1 MTKPI
6 YIISDFSLC
15 HSHGVCYW
23 HGCSHWQCLHNA
35 GNLNGTLHSR
45 LQTPQN
51 QDPLYLRKSK
61 KTDHFSGDLL
71 SPLQLT
77 KVISSSIVA
86 LDVTVKNIQRNTC
99 STVTLS
105 NEFHGYATLEMV
117 EWSNFRFFEVTWRTS
132 YFGEYDVNVTD
143 VFPTALRQN
152 STYVGI
158 YITWMYL
165 IVMYFIPFIGL
176 AGFNVL
182 IFIQVSVL
190 RRSHKTIFAQ
200 NIFVKICHPSA
211 LK

>member
-1 MTKPI
+1 MNHTTKRFCRIARVHVPFFIKSVILNLLSMVDELTSILTVGKKNASTPGQLERVTKPI

-15 HSHGVCYW
+15 HSNGVCYW

-61 KTDHFSGDLL
+61 KTDHFSGHLL
-71 SPLQLT
+71 FTVQLT

-117 EWSNFRFFEVTWRTS
+117 E
-132 YFGEYDVNVTD
+132 
-143 VFPTALRQN
+143 
-152 STYVGI
+152 
-158 YITWMYL
+158 
-165 IVMYFIPFIGL
+165 
-176 AGFNVL
+176 
-182 IFIQVSVL
+182 
-190 RRSHKTIFAQ
+190 
-200 NIFVKICHPSA
+200 
-211 LK
+211 